1 MPETLLKKTKQPAKK
16 KSLRSRFQSREAQL
30 SQAMKITQTAQSP
43 KGSLFTT
50 RTTLQAYTENF
61 TKTDMHYHL
70 HLSLSLRD
78 YPLNGSLTCPYGSS
92 LPVRRV

>member
-1 MPETLLKKTKQPAKK
+1 MFENRTVKIKKKKIKKQKNTTAKK

-50 RTTLQAYTENF
+50 
-61 TKTDMHYHL
+61 
-70 HLSLSLRD
+70 
-78 YPLNGSLTCPYGSS
+78 
-92 LPVRRV
+92 